1 MRTNFTQWNGSPL
14 WVGTLSDLAKF
25 GLIVDSMP
33 LSPSG
38 AKNWLLTTIRQGHPF
53 PMLVAQDGV
62 AVGDTAKYLATWLW
76 LWQNYL
82 LYGLKLHELSDYPTV
97 LKEIRLQGL
106 DEDLD
111 TMETLLEWHHWIT
124 RKPVTIW
131 EMP

>member
-33 LSPSG
+33 LPPSG

-62 AVGDTAKYLATWLW
+62 AIGDTAKYLATWLW
-76 LWQNYL
+76 LWQNYRF
-82 LYGLKLHELSDYPTV
+82 HELTLAQVSDYQAV
-97 LKEIRLQGL
+97 FQAIRSQRLTD
-106 DEDLD
+106 DETESL
-111 TMETLLEWHHWIT
+111 MEWHQWIT

-131 EMP
+131 QMP